1 MAADPTQPLQFSID
15 PRWRTMMKGL
25 TSGAL
30 AGMLLIAIAAVLISV
45 ASASAADAAGNETTR
60 SYCGINVE
68 CAS

>member
-1 MAADPTQPLQFSID
+1 
-15 PRWRTMMKGL
+15 MKGL